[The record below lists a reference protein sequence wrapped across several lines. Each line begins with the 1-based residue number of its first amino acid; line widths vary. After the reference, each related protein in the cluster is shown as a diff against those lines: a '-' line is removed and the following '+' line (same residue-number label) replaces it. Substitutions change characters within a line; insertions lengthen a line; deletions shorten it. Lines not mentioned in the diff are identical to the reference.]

1 VLLLIDVT
9 IAATVAEVIPAAP
22 LRALTRTSNALTAVE
37 SEECTSESAAT
48 AAEAAFATLRALL
61 ATLLTV
67 ETLTSN
73 AEMVVLRTELSLPST
88 LMIWADMSASSALT
102 LVWRTERA
110 KLITPSEVVWA
121 DTVRLRAAAAAEI
134 TLLASESTAAMLVAA
149 ALAAL
154 AWVSAADTARL
165 RAPKDVVWADTVR
178 LRAAAAALAA
188 FPTLRAFDAAF
199 DSVLTLTSKALR
211 ALLTTL
217 IALAS
222 EAWFTV
228 LTESAWDRADAAW
241 ADTALSS
248 FDVTLTPAGAAH
260 SADTRTSSAE
270 NSLLV
275 TLAPPPTPL
284 FALTRF
290 DSALWAEVRAET
302 RLLTVFTLSSTL
314 VAAAEAAAAC
324 VSAADTARLSAPSDV
339 VWADTVRL
347 SPATAADTTLTAFA
361 SDVARPSTLVAAAL
375 AVEA

>member
-1 VLLLIDVT
+1 LIDVT

-228 LTESAWDRADAAW
+228 LTESAWDRADAA
-241 ADTALSS
+241 
-248 FDVTLTPAGAAH
+248 
-260 SADTRTSSAE
+260 
-270 NSLLV
+270 
-275 TLAPPPTPL
+275 
-284 FALTRF
+284 
-290 DSALWAEVRAET
+290 
-302 RLLTVFTLSSTL
+302 
-314 VAAAEAAAAC
+314 
-324 VSAADTARLSAPSDV
+324 
-339 VWADTVRL
+339 
-347 SPATAADTTLTAFA
+347 
-361 SDVARPSTLVAAAL
+361 
-375 AVEA
+375 